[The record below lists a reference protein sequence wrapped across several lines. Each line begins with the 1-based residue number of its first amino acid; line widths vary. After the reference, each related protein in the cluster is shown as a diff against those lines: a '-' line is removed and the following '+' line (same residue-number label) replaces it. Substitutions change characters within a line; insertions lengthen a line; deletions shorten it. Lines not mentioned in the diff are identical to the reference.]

1 MKNTIILI
9 TFVDELKQKC
19 ELCVYNLPLL
29 NVSNL
34 HRANINPLSNRVKE
48 QNIFGE
54 KRKVLKS
61 NRLLPFNLKNQEV
74 TQDLT
79 NTVHKVPNRR

>member
-1 MKNTIILI
+1 M
-9 TFVDELKQKC
+9 
-19 ELCVYNLPLL
+19 CVYNLPLL

-34 HRANINPLSNRVKE
+34 HRVNINPLSKRVKE
-48 QNIFGE
+48 HNIFVE

-61 NRLLPFNLKNQEV
+61 NRLLTFNLKNQEV
-74 TQDLT
+74 IQHLT